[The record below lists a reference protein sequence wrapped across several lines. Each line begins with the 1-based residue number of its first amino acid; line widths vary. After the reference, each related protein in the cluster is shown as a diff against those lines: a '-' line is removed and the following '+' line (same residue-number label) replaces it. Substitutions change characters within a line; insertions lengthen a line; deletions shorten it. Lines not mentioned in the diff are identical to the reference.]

1 MRYYYHNAL
10 VCTRKY
16 EKITEWKCSSITR
29 PKTVEWTVITFT
41 KAFWVVRKFEI
52 AFHIIYTHYYENDN
66 RKHLYSA
73 PKMHN
78 KCGRA
83 KHPNERY
90 SIRIQDIQHNCTSSH
105 SKHSYCTLTRIHIRI
120 IKFKRIAS
128 AMHLRMWINTKHF
141 NGSYYVFKSIFPL
154 AAICQFR

>member
-1 MRYYYHNAL
+1 M
-10 VCTRKY
+10 
-16 EKITEWKCSSITR
+16 
-29 PKTVEWTVITFT
+29 
-41 KAFWVVRKFEI
+41 RKFEI
-52 AFHIIYTHYYENDN
+52 AIHIIYTHYYENDN
-66 RKHLYSA
+66 RKLLYSA

-83 KHPNERY
+83 KHPNVRY
-90 SIRIQDIQHNCTSSH
+90 SFRFAYILFSIGDIQHNCTSSH

-128 AMHLRMWINTKHF
+128 AMHLRICINTKHF